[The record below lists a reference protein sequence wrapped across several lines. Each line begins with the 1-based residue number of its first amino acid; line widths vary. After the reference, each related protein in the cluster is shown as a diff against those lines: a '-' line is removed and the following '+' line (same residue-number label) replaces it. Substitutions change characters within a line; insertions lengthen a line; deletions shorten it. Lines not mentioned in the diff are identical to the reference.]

1 MPSLFQ
7 IGATRN
13 LKWSLGW
20 NNYQAQ
26 FIIRYFI
33 FLFKGDGKDIMSY
46 VFLLLFLLE
55 RFSSKWWN
63 THYCMQESNP
73 LKMLSPLLLPV
84 GHPSHLT
91 MLQHVRQSWRLIVPV
106 LIYCLQYWGVGNS
119 EQFPSVANH
128 FVNRVLII
136 SFRIDLLWF
145 GQGL

>member
-55 RFSSKWWN
+55 RFSSKW
-63 THYCMQESNP
+63 
-73 LKMLSPLLLPV
+73 
-84 GHPSHLT
+84 
-91 MLQHVRQSWRLIVPV
+91 
-106 LIYCLQYWGVGNS
+106 
-119 EQFPSVANH
+119 
-128 FVNRVLII
+128 
-136 SFRIDLLWF
+136 
-145 GQGL
+145 